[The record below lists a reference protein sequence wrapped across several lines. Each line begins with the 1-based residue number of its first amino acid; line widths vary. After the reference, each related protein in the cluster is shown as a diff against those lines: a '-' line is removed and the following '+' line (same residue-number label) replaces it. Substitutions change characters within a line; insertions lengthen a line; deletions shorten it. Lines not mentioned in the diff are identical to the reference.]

1 MFFLYTYNKKLE
13 TKKGAIGAFKGYLIK
28 NYFLFTKKDAIR
40 TDTTSPT
47 NPPLPK
53 PATRAVKLAITS
65 IPNTDPPVKTNQR
78 IDTGIKAINNDP
90 KPPKNPDTVENTFSM
105 FKLPVLRGLF

>member
-40 TDTTSPT
+40 TNTTSPT

-65 IPNTDPPVKTNQR
+65 IPNTVPPVKTCQR
-78 IDTGIKAINNDP
+78 IVTGIVAKNSVA
-90 KPPKNPDTVENTFSM
+90 KPPKNPVTNENAFSM
-105 FKLPVLRGLF
+105 IFVFN